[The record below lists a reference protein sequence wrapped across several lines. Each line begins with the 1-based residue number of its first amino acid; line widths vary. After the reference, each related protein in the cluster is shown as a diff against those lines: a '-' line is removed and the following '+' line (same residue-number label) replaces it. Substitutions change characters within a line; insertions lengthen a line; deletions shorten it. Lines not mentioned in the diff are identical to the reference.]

1 MGEENGFSPP
11 MRPGYEANDQTVT
24 KSCYEAKGRKRQAVM
39 AQLPEGELH
48 SLSAKAEGFCGLRT
62 VKHARQHHLQRNRFS
77 YALTTGQCNLPY
89 SGTCLQCSLV
99 NSHLSNSSW
108 ALVLVPVVMGTGP
121 GPSCIMIQ
129 PSWAL
134 VLVVL

>member
-24 KSCYEAKGRKRQAVM
+24 KSCYEAKGRKRQAVI
-39 AQLPEGELH
+39 ARLPEGELH

-89 SGTCLQCSLV
+89 SGTCLQW
-99 NSHLSNSSW
+99 NLST
-108 ALVLVPVVMGTGP
+108 VLIGKQPPLEFIMGTGP
-121 GPSCIMIQ
+121 GPS
-129 PSWAL
+129 
-134 VLVVL
+134 